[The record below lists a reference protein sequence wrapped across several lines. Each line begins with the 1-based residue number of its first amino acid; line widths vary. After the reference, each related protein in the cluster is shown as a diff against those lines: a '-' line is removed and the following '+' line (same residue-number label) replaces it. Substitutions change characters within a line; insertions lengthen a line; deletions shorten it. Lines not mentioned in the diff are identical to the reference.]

1 MTPQSISTFCQCPN
15 TWLIKKSHTDIINE
29 TSLVYYQLG
38 LVTIKFFLI
47 VNFLKFN
54 D

>member
-1 MTPQSISTFCQCPN
+1 MVF
-15 TWLIKKSHTDIINE
+15 IKGVPIKSGPFGCGAVTETVAII
-29 TSLVYYQLG
+29 LG